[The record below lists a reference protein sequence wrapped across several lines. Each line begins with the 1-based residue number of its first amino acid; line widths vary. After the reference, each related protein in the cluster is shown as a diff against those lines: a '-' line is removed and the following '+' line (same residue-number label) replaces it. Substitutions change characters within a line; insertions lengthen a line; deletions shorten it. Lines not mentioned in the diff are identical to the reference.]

1 MISTK
6 SSGQMSRQACGLI
19 FVLVSS
25 ALAGTTA
32 VSAQTLTTL
41 TNLSYG
47 EFPWGRLVVDANGN
61 LFGTTGAGGAY
72 GDGTVFEIAKTSSGY
87 SSAPITLVEF
97 DDVNGS
103 FPEAALIVD
112 ANGNLF
118 GTTSAGGAYGDGT
131 VFEIARTASG
141 YASTPTTLVSFD
153 DIHGSFPLA
162 GLIADANG
170 NLFGTT
176 NAGGL
181 YGDGTVFEIA
191 KTSSGYASTPTT
203 LVSFD
208 NTNGAFPLAGL
219 VADANGNLFGTTV
232 AGGVYGD
239 GTVFEIARTSSGY
252 ASTPTTL
259 VNFDYT
265 NGAFPEAALIVDANG
280 NLFGTTE
287 AGGAHGFGT
296 VFEIANSGGVYASTP
311 ITLFDFDNAN
321 GAFPLASLLIDANGN
336 LFGTTKYGG
345 AYGAGTVF
353 EIANSG
359 GVYASTPTTL
369 VSFNG
374 TDGSHAVAGLITD
387 TSGNLFGTTVDG
399 GSTNTGTVFAIT
411 GSGFVPPNA
420 PPNVPPQ
427 PSNPFAGTPGSPNC
441 IGKSISSLA
450 HTYGGIAH
458 AAPALGYSSVSA
470 LQDAIGNYC
479 SK

>member
-1 MISTK
+1 MISMGTRV
-6 SSGQMSRQACGLI
+6 QMSRGMRGVI
-19 FVLVSS
+19 FALVSS
-25 ALAGTTA
+25 AMAASTA
-32 VSAQTLTTL
+32 ASGQSLTTL

-47 EFPWGRLVVDANGN
+47 EFPWGSLVVDAQGN

-72 GDGTVFEIAKTSSGY
+72 GDGTVFEIVKTSSGY
-87 SSAPITLVEF
+87 ASTPTTLVEF
-97 DDVNGS
+97 DDANGA

-118 GTTSAGGAYGDGT
+118 GTTSSGGAYGNGT
-131 VFEIARTASG
+131 VFEIAKTSSG

-181 YGDGTVFEIA
+181 YGDGTVFEIV
-191 KTSSGYASTPTT
+191 KTSSGYATTPTI
-203 LVSFD
+203 LVNFD

-239 GTVFEIARTSSGY
+239 GTVFEIARSSSGY
-252 ASTPTTL
+252 AGTPTTL
-259 VNFDYT
+259 ANFDYT
-265 NGAFPEAALIVDANG
+265 SGAFPEAALIVDANG

-287 AGGAHGFGT
+287 AGGAYGFGT
-296 VFEIANSGGVYASTP
+296 VFEIANTRGVYAGTP
-311 ITLFDFDNAN
+311 TTLVDFDSSR
-321 GAFPLASLLIDANGN
+321 GAFPVASLIIDGNSN

-345 AYGAGTVF
+345 AYGAGSVF

-359 GVYASTPTTL
+359 GVYGGTPITL

-374 TDGSHAVAGLITD
+374 ADGSHPAAGLISD
-387 TSGNLFGTTVDG
+387 GSGNLFGTTVDG
-399 GSTNTGTVFAIT
+399 GSTNTGTVFEIT
-411 GSGFVPPNA
+411 SSGFVPPNL

-427 PSNPFAGTPGSPNC
+427 PSSAFAGTPGNPNC
-441 IGKSISSLA
+441 IGKSISALA

-458 AAPALGYSSVSA
+458 AAPALGYGSVSV
-470 LQDAIGNYC
+470 LQSAVAEYC